1 MEKETLTKIRKAGA
15 LREHKNNIY
24 IIQEKNSTENIQKSV
39 YIILWAAVEILKK
52 KKGTLFIKIKV
63 FFSLCFS
70 RKKLE

>member
-39 YIILWAAVEILKK
+39 YIKWFVYIKWCSSLLLVEEEKK
-52 KKGTLFIKIKV
+52 
-63 FFSLCFS
+63 
-70 RKKLE
+70 